1 MMWPDLGKC
10 IENMKLID
18 KVTETKYLPYPS
30 RSRRIKNK
38 KRNKRRNKRKKW
50 KMMNKEE
57 LMKELLNRY
66 EQRKSIQ
73 NQCTLFILDNYIEKL
88 ERKLKELL

>member
-1 MMWPDLGKC
+1 M
-10 IENMKLID
+10 I
-18 KVTETKYLPYPS
+18 
-30 RSRRIKNK
+30 
-38 KRNKRRNKRKKW
+38 
-50 KMMNKEE
+50 NKEE

-73 NQCTLFILDNYIEKL
+73 NQLTLFIVDNYIEKL

>member
-1 MMWPDLGKC
+1 
-10 IENMKLID
+10 
-18 KVTETKYLPYPS
+18 
-30 RSRRIKNK
+30 
-38 KRNKRRNKRKKW
+38 
-50 KMMNKEE
+50 MMNKEE
-57 LMKELLNRY
+57 LMY